1 VIRIPLPLVD
11 ACRRALV
18 LVPLLCA
25 IDPPAAWAD
34 DSSAPPESSSA
45 PPEPSSTPPQFLP
58 EIVVV
63 GTRLPTPEDQLGSSV
78 TVITSDEIER
88 KQERT
93 LPDVLQDVPGLNL
106 VQTGSP
112 GGVTSVFMRGTNSNH
127 VKVFVDGIDVSD
139 PASPNGAVDFSQF
152 LASDIER
159 VEVLRGPQSGLY
171 GSDAI
176 GGVINIITKQGSGP
190 PEVHGSVEGG
200 SFDTFNQTVGTSGS
214 IARFSYAFDIGHYYS
229 DDTPVTP
236 ANLVPPGVPINGD
249 SYDNE
254 TYSTKLNFGVTDNFS
269 VGLVARYVTTSL
281 VSTSDD
287 PVTGNPEALPSASDN
302 REFFTR
308 ATAHL
313 VVDDTFDQ
321 TLGLAYTY
329 YRLRFLDPNPDD
341 IALGGDPSLSHGDRI
356 KADWQGNI
364 TLVPGQIVTLGAEHE
379 IDGFDSNSPPA
390 VEAQMIDD
398 AGFAQLQSSF
408 GERLFNAASIRLDE
422 NDRFGSAFTYR
433 EAPAFLIP
441 ETGTRFKGSVGTGFK
456 APTLEDLF
464 QSFPAFDFFA
474 NPNLK
479 PETNLGWD
487 GGFEQA
493 LLARRLQFGATYFH
507 NDIKNL
513 IQTNDAGTTDVN
525 IGRATTYGAETFIS
539 YTPWDPVTFRAD
551 YTYTFA
557 EDDIAH
563 QELLE
568 RPKHKASLNATWQV
582 TPVASL
588 SATVLYVGSW
598 IDINR
603 NGTETGL
610 TAHGYTVVNLA
621 GSYDLGHGVAAFV
634 RVNNLLDREYQ
645 DPLGFQHQGLGVFG
659 GVRFAF
665 NLLSG
670 GGS

>member
-1 VIRIPLPLVD
+1 MSLSNLFPARCAFAAGSSFIASVIT
-11 ACRRALV
+11 CSSG
-18 LVPLLCA
+18 C
-25 IDPPAAWAD
+25 AD
-34 DSSAPPESSSA
+34 DASPPVDLPPVVISA
-45 PPEPSSTPPQFLP
+45 
-58 EIVVV
+58 
-63 GTRLPTPEDQLGSSV
+63 TRLPTPENELGSSV
-78 TVITSDEIER
+78 TVITSDDIER

-127 VKVFVDGIDVSD
+127 TKVFIDGVDVSD
-139 PASPNGAVDFSQF
+139 PSSPDGSVDFSQF

-200 SFDTFNQTVGTSGS
+200 SFDTFNQTAGTSGS
-214 IARFSYAFDIGHYYS
+214 LSRFSYAFDIGHFYS

-236 ANLVPPGVPINGD
+236 PSLVPAGRPINGD

-254 TYSTKLNFGVTDNFS
+254 TYSTKLKAGLTDNFD
-269 VGLVARYVTTSL
+269 VGLVARHVTTSL
-281 VSTSDD
+281 VTTMDD
-287 PVTGNPEALPSASDN
+287 ALGPEALPSDSDN
-302 REFFTR
+302 RELFTR

-313 VVDDTFDQ
+313 KLDDVFDQ

-329 YRLRFLDPNPDD
+329 YRLRFLDPNPVDL
-341 IALGGDPSLSHGDRI
+341 AEGGDPSLSHGDRI

-364 TLVPGQIVTLGAEHE
+364 TLVPGQILTLGAEHE

-390 VEAQMIDD
+390 VEAQMIND
-398 AGFAQLQSSF
+398 AGFAQFQSSF
-408 GERLFNAASIRLDE
+408 GTRFFNAASIRFDDS
-422 NDRFGSAFTYR
+422 DRFGSAFTYR
-433 EAPAFLIP
+433 EAPAFVIP
-441 ETGTRFKGSVGTGFK
+441 ETGTKLKGSVGTGFK
-456 APTLEDLF
+456 APTLQELF

-479 PETNLGWD
+479 PETSLGWD
-487 GGFEQA
+487 AGFEQA
-493 LLARRLQFGATYFH
+493 LLDRRLQFGATYFH

-513 IQTNDAGTTDVN
+513 IEINDTDTTNIN
-525 IGRATTYGAETFIS
+525 IGRATTYGAETFIA
-539 YTPWDPVTFRAD
+539 YTPWDPIRLRAD

-563 QELLE
+563 QELLR
-568 RPKHKASLNATWQV
+568 RPKHKASFNATWQV
-582 TPVASL
+582 TPAVAL
-588 SATVLYVGSW
+588 SATVLYVGPW

-603 NGTETGL
+603 DGTESGL
-610 TAHGYTVVNLA
+610 TAPPYTLVNLA
-621 GSYDLGHGVAAFV
+621 GSYDLGRGVQAFV
-634 RVNNLLDREYQ
+634 RVNNLLDHVYQ
-645 DPLGFQHQGLGVFG
+645 DPLGFQRQGLGVFG

-665 NLLSG
+665 NLVSG
-670 GGS
+670 GGP